1 MQTTA
6 TSYRTN
12 LAKGQKFMDKANGA
26 MFTLSQQAVVY
37 RMTVCNGSLTIA
49 DRKVMNEAMD
59 LSKASWDR
67 LSSVFNAK
75 KIGETFKHI
84 GPVKSITG
92 LKSKPICGNVEDVQ
106 ATLEDLGIQSFSQF
120 HKWANPEKKL
130 TKAQQTVADAMFAA
144 MSELSGFD
152 TLDEDK
158 TAAQQRSC
166 ENVVRNAAKA
176 IGTVKDKAAK
186 ATKDKANKDKA
197 TLQQAIAA

>member
-1 MQTTA
+1 
-6 TSYRTN
+6 
-12 LAKGQKFMDKANGA
+12 MDKANGA
-26 MFTLSQQAVVY
+26 MFLLSQQAVVY

-49 DRKVMNEAMD
+49 DRKVMNEATG

-67 LSSVFNAK
+67 LSSAINAK
-75 KIGETFKHI
+75 KIGETFKSLATH
-84 GPVKSITG
+84 KS
-92 LKSKPICGNVEDVQ
+92 VENVQ

-120 HKWANPEKKL
+120 HRWANPEKKL
-130 TKAQQTVADAMFAA
+130 TKAQQEKADAMFVTL
-144 MSELSGFD
+144 SELSGFA

>member
-1 MQTTA
+1 MTTLITEMQTTA

-26 MFTLSQQAVVY
+26 MFLLSQQAVVY

-49 DRKVMNEAMD
+49 DRKVMNEATG

-67 LSSVFNAK
+67 LSSAINAK
-75 KIGETFKHI
+75 KIGETFKSLATH
-84 GPVKSITG
+84 KS
-92 LKSKPICGNVEDVQ
+92 VENVQ

-120 HKWANPEKKL
+120 HRWANPEKKL
-130 TKAQQTVADAMFAA
+130 TKAQQEKADAMFVTL
-144 MSELSGFD
+144 SELSGFA